1 MKTDKPRQIDYVHK
15 LWSIEI
21 NVVCCHTCPSVFFHT
36 TGAEHIVC
44 PYCLAEG
51 KPEDFSDL
59 IHEQMEQKIDYEM
72 WMFSDLMRC
81 YNEEWKDED
90 YDVIWEEL
98 FPLYE
103 EFEISAYNVGSK
115 SAIDC
120 MHDFLINK
128 YK

>member
-1 MKTDKPRQIDYVHK
+1 MNT
-15 LWSIEI
+15 
-21 NVVCCHTCPSVFFHT
+21 
-36 TGAEHIVC
+36 
-44 PYCLAEG
+44 
-51 KPEDFSDL
+51 
-59 IHEQMEQKIDYEM
+59 KIDYEM

-103 EFEISAYNVGSK
+103 EFENSKYDVDSK

-120 MHDFLINK
+120 MHDFLTNK